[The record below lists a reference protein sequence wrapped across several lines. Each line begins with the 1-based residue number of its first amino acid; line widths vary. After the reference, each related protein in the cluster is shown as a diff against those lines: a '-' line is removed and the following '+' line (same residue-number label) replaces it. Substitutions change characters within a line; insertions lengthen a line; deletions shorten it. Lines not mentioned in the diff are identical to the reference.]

1 MTDLNLI
8 LDAACSVTRCSPR
21 QARSRDKQ
29 QKCTFARFIF
39 FALATEN
46 GSRDYVAAW
55 HLNRNR
61 SISSHYRKRV
71 EDLSISNKEFNSLLI
86 KARNKYARINQPL

>member
-1 MTDLNLI
+1 MTDLDLI
-8 LDAACSVTRCSPR
+8 LETACSVTRCSPR

-39 FALATEN
+39 FAIATEN

-55 HLNRNR
+55 HIGRHR
-61 SISSHYRKRV
+61 STAFHYKKQV
-71 EDLSISNKEFNSLLI
+71 EALCQRDKEFMLLLT
-86 KARNKYARINQPL
+86 KARKKYEGRNQSV